1 MEWLHIHC
9 SPQQNQC
16 MVMSL
21 LKNGKRLL
29 QQAWKKGMSHVVC
42 APCTWVITTST
53 LFLGYSQIVMMEVNP
68 WHATQKDKSFHL
80 HRRTAGEYRC
90 LLRRYCVI
98 GVQLLVY
105 HRSYCDIS
113 DLKVHGHASL
123 EWRPCDLHIRF
134 TTCTIPA
141 NVSVYVLTIM
151 LFTLPSWH
159 LMTYVQP
166 FIRGF
171 PSWWICSTCMHLS
184 TAIYT
189 LLWHMYSTSLYILY
203 SILGILAGIRPC
215 GIVVMLTELFTAESK
230 SQVYVALHE
239 LLTNHTNIASN
250 LSEYGTEKHE
260 YVCWFMNS
268 NTYFFKP
275 EFVCYDDGCPL
286 RRYATNPCRRNLTP
300 QSIQLA
306 NTEIVIDKLHMA
318 GHTDTWCRQHCDP
331 KSFKELDN
339 VSYIVW
345 SDITVQT

>member
-1 MEWLHIHC
+1 
-9 SPQQNQC
+9 
-16 MVMSL
+16 
-21 LKNGKRLL
+21 
-29 QQAWKKGMSHVVC
+29 
-42 APCTWVITTST
+42 
-53 LFLGYSQIVMMEVNP
+53 
-68 WHATQKDKSFHL
+68 
-80 HRRTAGEYRC
+80 
-90 LLRRYCVI
+90 
-98 GVQLLVY
+98 
-105 HRSYCDIS
+105 
-113 DLKVHGHASL
+113 
-123 EWRPCDLHIRF
+123 
-134 TTCTIPA
+134 
-141 NVSVYVLTIM
+141 
-151 LFTLPSWH
+151 
-159 LMTYVQP
+159 
-166 FIRGF
+166 
-171 PSWWICSTCMHLS
+171 MHLS

-189 LLWHMYSTSLYILY
+189 LLWHMYSTSLYTLY

-215 GIVVMLTELFTAESK
+215 GIVVMLTGLFTAESK
-230 SQVYVALHE
+230 SQVYAALHE

-275 EFVCYDDGCPL
+275 EFVCYDDGCHL
-286 RRYATNPCRRNLTP
+286 RRYATNPSRRNLTP